1 MAGWALVALLA
12 AADPAARERAGH
24 ASALVS
30 YVAGDY
36 AVAVGARG
44 EVLSAEE
51 LAEQAQFVREA
62 AADLRA
68 SAAEDLAGELDQLA
82 QRVDARAAPP
92 EVIGRAQRIAA
103 RIAQRFDL
111 AILPGAQP
119 DLRRGQRLYRQACA
133 ACHGADGTPP
143 PAERLP
149 LPTRPVAFASKPD
162 MSRLSPQRVF
172 AAATWGVPGTA
183 MPSFGD
189 ALTEGERWDLAFYAL
204 TLAHKGA
211 RERARGEELLRKAP
225 RTPDY
230 LQLAVR
236 SDDQLRAA
244 LSHSGLSPADREA
257 VLSAVRSTFPT
268 ISPHASRAEPP
279 KTPTNVSGER
289 GR

>member
-1 MAGWALVALLA
+1 MTGWVLVALLA
-12 AADPAARERAGH
+12 AADPAARERAGR
-24 ASALVS
+24 ASALLS

-36 AVAVGARG
+36 AVAVGPRG
-44 EVLSAEE
+44 EILSPEE
-51 LAEQAQFVREA
+51 LAEQGQFVREA
-62 AADLRA
+62 AAELRA
-68 SAAEDLAGELDQLA
+68 SSAEDLAGELDQLA
-82 QRVDARAAPP
+82 GRVDARAAPP
-92 EVIGRAQRIAA
+92 EVIGRAQRMATL
-103 RIAQRFDL
+103 IAQRFDL
-111 AILPGAQP
+111 AVLPRAQP

-133 ACHGADGTPP
+133 ACHGPDGTPP

-172 AAATWGVPGTA
+172 SAATYGVPGTA

-189 ALTEGERWDLAFYAL
+189 ALTLGERWDLAFYAL

-225 RTPDY
+225 RTPDF

-244 LSHSGLSPADREA
+244 LSRSGLSPADREA
-257 VLSAVRSTFPT
+257 VLSAVRAAFPA
-268 ISPHASRAEPP
+268 SPGRASR
-279 KTPTNVSGER
+279 
-289 GR
+289 

>member
-1 MAGWALVALLA
+1 MSGWVLLALLA
-12 AADPAARERAGH
+12 AADPAARERAGR
-24 ASALVS
+24 ASALIS

-36 AVAVGARG
+36 AVAVGPRG
-44 EVLSAEE
+44 EVLSPEE
-51 LAEQAQFVREA
+51 LTEQGQFVREA
-62 AADLRA
+62 AAELRA
-68 SAAEDLAGELDQLA
+68 SAAEDLAGELDHLA
-82 QRVDARAAPP
+82 HQVEARAAPP
-92 EVIGRAQRIAA
+92 EVIGRARRIAA

-111 AILPGAQP
+111 AVLPRAQP

-133 ACHGADGTPP
+133 ACHGQDGRPP
-143 PAERLP
+143 PAEQLP

-162 MSRLSPQRVF
+162 ISRLSPQRVF
-172 AAATWGVPGTA
+172 SAATWGVPGTA

-204 TLAHKGA
+204 TLAHTGA

-225 RTPDY
+225 LTPDY

-244 LSHSGLSPADREA
+244 LSQSGLSPADREA

-268 ISPHASRAEPP
+268 SSTHASR
-279 KTPTNVSGER
+279 
-289 GR
+289 